1 MNELRKARVA
11 AGLSAYALAQKAGTL
26 EGRVFAFERQRFH
39 PKPAE
44 AFRIAKALG
53 SSVEDVF
60 PENRRLENG
69 GIR

>member
-39 PKPAE
+39 PKHDE
-44 AFRIAKALG
+44 ACRIARALG
-53 SSVEDVF
+53 STFEKMF
-60 PENRRLENG
+60 PELCRMKNG
-69 GIR
+69 GLR